1 MRKINLLNQT
11 EGETAAELSEMLPV
25 DANEVVHNH
34 NNNVVILFFS
44 LDLTFPTAYC

>member
-11 EGETAAELSEMLPV
+11 EGETAAELSEMRHV
-25 DANEVVHNH
+25 EANEVAHIH

-44 LDLTFPTAYC
+44 LDLIFPTAYC